1 MIDFVASHSQI
12 WDELLDEVDAI
23 MHQAALGGRDP
34 LLNKVEEGTSIQA
47 FTEGA
52 GMFLVTKPET

>member
-1 MIDFVASHSQI
+1 MIVFVASHSQI
-12 WDELLDEVDAI
+12 RDELLDEVDVI

-34 LLNKVEEGTSIQA
+34 LLNKVKEGMFILA

-52 GMFLVTKPET
+52 GMSLV